1 VNSEDQQDIT
11 DCLAGQ
17 TEAFGRLVDRYQ
29 TRLYNSL
36 LSIVGSPHEAG
47 DVMQEAFLHAFQ
59 KLNTFRG
66 HSAFYS
72 WLFRIAM
79 NAMISMKRK
88 TKRIKASVEATREST
103 GQEPTDPHLNSQPDH
118 VLEVAEKQVLVRA
131 ALQELSEEYRAVLVL
146 KEMEGMKYE
155 EIADVLDCPIG
166 TVRSRIHRA
175 RQELREKLR
184 FLFPDSSD

>member
-1 VNSEDQQDIT
+1 ME
-11 DCLAGQ
+11 
-17 TEAFGRLVDRYQ
+17 RYQ

-36 LSIVGSPHEAG
+36 LSIAGSPHEAS

-59 KLNTFRG
+59 KLETFRG
-66 HSAFYS
+66 QSAFYS

-88 TKRIKASVEATREST
+88 SRRIKASVEAARDDC
-103 GQEPTDPHLNSQPDH
+103 GLEPADVHPHNQPDH
-118 VLEVAEKQVLVRA
+118 VLEISEQQLLVRN

-146 KEMEGMKYE
+146 KEMEGLKYE
-155 EIADVLDCPIG
+155 EIAEILNCPIG

-175 RQELREKLR
+175 RLELRDKLR
-184 FLFPDSSD
+184 FLFPDAPE